1 MLQQDV
7 TAELQARAE
16 RFVCNLPGWTITD
29 PVEGV
34 ESDTV
39 YMLMQTSNNGEFAYV
54 SFHPNLRSLVAEC
67 LGTAEDD
74 QWGFWAAV
82 NLLTLNTVG
91 LTLTVD
97 AYDED
102 SGRSFGVSKELTSDQ
117 AFKGLI

>member
-1 MLQQDV
+1 MRQHDV

-16 RFVCNLPGWTITD
+16 RFVGNLPGWSITD

-39 YMLMQTSNNGEFAYV
+39 YMLMQTANDGEFAYV

-67 LGTAEDD
+67 LVMAEDD

-102 SGRSFGVSKELTSDQ
+102 SGRSFGVSKELASDH
-117 AFKGLI
+117 AFKGLV